1 MRARQAMLETTNRLA
16 SLSFPLASST
26 WKNNIHCFCCYF
38 VQAQFGEQKARE
50 MKARQAMLEKEREQ
64 AAVNPN
70 MIEVTVRA
78 PLPVKEEKPKDPI
91 PDVEWW

>member
-1 MRARQAMLETTNRLA
+1 
-16 SLSFPLASST
+16 
-26 WKNNIHCFCCYF
+26 
-38 VQAQFGEQKARE
+38 

-70 MIEVTVRA
+70 MIEVTARA
-78 PLPVKEEKPKDPI
+78 PVPVKEEKPKDPI